1 MSVSVHANTS
11 DATRFPLSFLL
22 IDLML
27 EVALNPQLCSQ
38 PFSAGFLE
46 KKKPAQWCCNGNELF
61 KGLEAPLQ

>member
-11 DATRFPLSFLL
+11 DAMRFRLSFSF

-46 KKKPAQWCCNGNELF
+46 KQTAQWCCNGNELF